1 MTKSELIDA
10 IASSR
15 KLPRRTA
22 EELVN
27 MVFDAMI
34 DALVDGGR
42 IEVRGF
48 GSFKVCD
55 YQGYQGRNPRTGQAI
70 FVRPKRLPKFKVSKV
85 LKAQVD
91 KGLRES

>member
-10 IASSR
+10 IALSEN
-15 KLPRRTA
+15 LPRRTA

-27 MVFDAMI
+27 VVFDAMR
-34 DALVDGGR
+34 DTLVEGGR
-42 IEVRGF
+42 IEIRGF
-48 GSFKVCD
+48 GSFKACD
-55 YQGYQGRNPRTGQAI
+55 YKGYVGRNPRTGQAI
-70 FVRPKRLPKFKVSKV
+70 LVHPKRLPKFKVSKV